1 MRTTSTLEAY
11 NNVLAN
17 NVVHKGHFFKFVHD
31 IRSEELLKSKEVEQ
45 LFESGGKTAKKRKL
59 EWMVR
64 CVLCMIIDWILIY
77 FDY

>member
-45 LFESGGKTAKKRKL
+45 WFENGGKTAKKRKL
-59 EWMVR
+59 GWMVR
-64 CVLCMIIDWILIY
+64 CVLCMIID
-77 FDY
+77 